1 MEAGPPG
8 GRNNRYPAGAMKM
21 RQSLSQLERAFVE
34 ETTLERHRR
43 ESLRRTAERRTAQR
57 RSERAI
63 KQGKT
68 RFIVL
73 SLTLLATAVVVSVV
87 MFRAL
92 YLILE

>member
-1 MEAGPPG
+1 
-8 GRNNRYPAGAMKM
+8 MKM
-21 RQSLSQLERAFVE
+21 RQSLNQLERAFVE
-34 ETTLERHRR
+34 EAALDRDRR
-43 ESLRRTAERRTAQR
+43 DSLRRTAERRAAKR

-63 KQGKT
+63 KQGKA

-73 SLTLLATAVVVSVV
+73 SLTLVATAVVVSVV

>member
-1 MEAGPPG
+1 
-8 GRNNRYPAGAMKM
+8 M
-21 RQSLSQLERAFVE
+21 RQSLNQLERAFVE
-34 ETTLERHRR
+34 ETVLDRDRR
-43 ESLRRTAERRTAQR
+43 ESLRRTAERRAAKR

-63 KQGKT
+63 KQGKA

-73 SLTLLATAVVVSVV
+73 SLTLVATAVVVSVV

>member
-1 MEAGPPG
+1 
-8 GRNNRYPAGAMKM
+8 MKM
-21 RQSLSQLERAFVE
+21 RQSLNQLERAFAE

-43 ESLRRTAERRTAQR
+43 ESLRRTAERRTAKR

-63 KQGKT
+63 KQGKA
-68 RFIVL
+68 RFFVL
-73 SLTLLATAVVVSVV
+73 SLTLLATAMIVAVV

>member
-1 MEAGPPG
+1 
-8 GRNNRYPAGAMKM
+8 MKM
-21 RQSLSQLERAFVE
+21 RQSLNQLERAFVE
-34 ETTLERHRR
+34 ETVLDRDRR
-43 ESLRRTAERRTAQR
+43 ESLRRTAERRAAKR

-63 KQGKT
+63 KQGKS

-73 SLTLLATAVVVSVV
+73 SLTLVATAVIVSLV

>member
-1 MEAGPPG
+1 
-8 GRNNRYPAGAMKM
+8 MKM
-21 RQSLSQLERAFVE
+21 RQSLNQLERAFVE
-34 ETTLERHRR
+34 ETVLDRDRR
-43 ESLRRTAERRTAQR
+43 ESLRRTAERRAAKR

-63 KQGKT
+63 KQGKA

-73 SLTLLATAVVVSVV
+73 SLTLVATAVLVSVV

>member
-1 MEAGPPG
+1 
-8 GRNNRYPAGAMKM
+8 MKM
-21 RQSLSQLERAFVE
+21 RQSLNQLERAFVE
-34 ETTLERHRR
+34 EAALDRDRR
-43 ESLRRTAERRTAQR
+43 ESLRRTAERRAAKR

-63 KQGKT
+63 KQGKA

-73 SLTLLATAVVVSVV
+73 SLTLVATAVVVSVA

>member
-1 MEAGPPG
+1 M
-8 GRNNRYPAGAMKM
+8 RM
-21 RQSLSQLERAFVE
+21 RQSLRQLERAFVE
-34 ETTLERHRR
+34 EAALDRDRR
-43 ESLRRTAERRTAQR
+43 ESLRRTAERRAARR

-63 KQGKT
+63 KQGRS

-73 SLTLLATAVVVSVV
+73 SLPLFATAVIVSVV